1 MGGNVPTFSLLNCL
15 FHQPQPHTTVYRLDP
30 LLLCR
35 RYIHAPEI
43 WRETHIFEDFLFLHV
58 PNWKYPKSVTIRI
71 TTYMEIINST
81 CVFIVWHSLSNSET
95 GKFVPV
101 GFESVE
107 HDARSQCPHLFPSEL
122 PFLSTSTAHHCF
134 LSGSSIVVQVLY
146 SFPRNLKGKMHFS
159 GLLVPPLS
167 WWYKNHLHV
176 RSN

>member
-1 MGGNVPTFSLLNCL
+1 MSPLFQLWIAFFINLNRTPRFIVWIRYCCASVIFMPPKFEGKHTFLRTFCSSMFLIGNT
-15 FHQPQPHTTVYRLDP
+15 
-30 LLLCR
+30 
-35 RYIHAPEI
+35 
-43 WRETHIFEDFLFLHV
+43 
-58 PNWKYPKSVTIRI
+58 KKSVTIRI
-71 TTYMEIINST
+71 TTYLEIINST